1 MFRKIT
7 SLLTGAALALL
18 LCVSIAPP
26 AEAGASSAYL
36 IGKLYGN
43 VFQNAAYTPP
53 ATVYVALG
61 TGSFSAQSCTS
72 EVTTSGTNYARV
84 AVTANT
90 TNWVTNNPSGSIS
103 NGRSDCEPASSGSG
117 KQSRLPVERV
127 NEGYL
132 PPGGHGSN
140 ANVGGARSLF
150 SIFVICGL
158 LGFVGVFAYKA
169 SGAGAGRLRSSPTE
183 VLSLIRHLWN
193 GASPQ
198 RNSPLFSR
206 SWRKRLG

>member
-72 EVTTSGTNYARV
+72 EVTTSGTNNARV

-90 TNWVTNNPSGSIS
+90 SNWVTNNPSGSIS
-103 NGRSDCEPASSGSG
+103 NGSA
-117 KQSRLPVERV
+117 
-127 NEGYL
+127 
-132 PPGGHGSN
+132 
-140 ANVGGARSLF
+140 
-150 SIFVICGL
+150 I
-158 LGFVGVFAYKA
+158 VFASGGVTGSWGTVNQFCIYDA
-169 SGAGAGRLRSSPTE
+169 STGGNLLISAQLTTSQAINNGQAGPTFAIGALTWT
-183 VLSLIRHLWN
+183 IN
-193 GASPQ
+193 
-198 RNSPLFSR
+198 
-206 SWRKRLG
+206 